1 MRVVCD
7 NLKGAMEVSMG
18 FITEYMQN
26 FRTMTWKVWD
36 VEEEEG
42 VNGEVLEGANFQV
55 ILDLI
60 EWNMAH

>member
-1 MRVVCD
+1 
-7 NLKGAMEVSMG
+7 MEVSMG
-18 FITEYMQN
+18 FIMEYMQN
-26 FRTMTWKVWD
+26 FQTMTWKVWD
-36 VEEEEG
+36 AEEEEG